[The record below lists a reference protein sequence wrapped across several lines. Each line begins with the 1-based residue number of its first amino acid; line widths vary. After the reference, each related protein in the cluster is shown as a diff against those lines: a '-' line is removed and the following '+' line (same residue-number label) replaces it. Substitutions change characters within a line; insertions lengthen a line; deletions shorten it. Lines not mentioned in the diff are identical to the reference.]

1 MAVVLLEKRFAK
13 WAEKEGIDDA
23 RLLRAAAEVAAGQY
37 EADLGG
43 YLFKKR
49 VAREGGGKSG
59 GYRTILC
66 FRKVGHDRMVFLHGF
81 AKGAKA
87 NIDATERAVLKQL
100 AASLLTATG
109 AQIAA
114 LLEQG
119 FLKRIGDAGHGPEK

>member
-1 MAVVLLEKRFAK
+1 MAEVLLEKRFAK
-13 WAEKEGIDDA
+13 WAEKEGIDDV
-23 RLLRAAAEVAAGQY
+23 RLLRAAGEVAAGQY

-43 YLFKKR
+43 SLFKKR
-49 VAREGGGKSG
+49 IAREGGGKSG

-66 FRKVGHDRMVFLHGF
+66 VRKAGLDRIVFLHGF

-100 AASLLTATG
+100 SASLLMATD
-109 AQIAA
+109 AQIGK

-119 FLKRIGDAGHGPEK
+119 FLKRIGDTRA